1 MTIGDPLGEELEK
14 LPDGSLVVE
23 NQKTSRHNRRLAGSP
38 GEHDLRTETEKDR
51 GRINYSGFLRRL
63 SGVTQVV
70 SPDLGTPRLHSRES
84 HSQKVGLV
92 SREIAEQITRQAA
105 VDADLAK
112 VIKGFGGLDV
122 SATEAA
128 GLAHDLGHPPF
139 GHVGEVVLNELLRR
153 KGVADGF
160 EGNAQSFR
168 IVTRLDSRRIDA
180 LGTGLNLTAV
190 TLAAI
195 LKYPFMCPP
204 EQMLKGSDELKAAS
218 VPPKFGAYV
227 SDKNEF
233 ERVMKHTASDVRG
246 DRQSLEASIMDLAD
260 DITYAIHDLED
271 FHQEDAIDFDEVRA
285 DLRRAH
291 KKLGETQLKDI
302 DRADRN
308 PFVQAALKLNED
320 YPEYF
325 NKDRYVAKLT
335 RTEDMLETGGLA
347 SRHSGSRLQA
357 SRIQSKMGVT
367 IEEFFGAVRV
377 SADPQWKGGPSVYL
391 EPHAWHMM
399 QCLKTITR
407 RYVVDTPKIGL
418 IQRAQRKVLT
428 ELFEGLCEWVGSE
441 PMFAELPQPLADYL
455 KDASPGASGKVPGTL
470 SPDHFRAIADYICSL
485 SDQECYAR
493 SSWIRGV
500 EVPGLALAR

>member
-1 MTIGDPLGEELEK
+1 MGEALTN

-23 NQKTSRHNRRLAGSP
+23 DQTAARYQRRMKGSP
-38 GEHDLRTETEKDR
+38 GEHDQRTETEKDR
-51 GRINYSGFLRRL
+51 GRISYSGFLRRL

-84 HSQKVGLV
+84 HSQKVALV
-92 SREIAEQITRQAA
+92 SREIAEQLTRRAQT
-105 VDADLAK
+105 DADSAK
-112 VIKGFGGLDV
+112 VIQAFGGLDV

-139 GHVGEVVLNELLRR
+139 GHVGEVVLNELLRNR
-153 KGVADGF
+153 GVTDGF

-168 IVTRLDSRRIDA
+168 IVTRLDSRRLDA
-180 LGTGLNLTAV
+180 LVNGLNLTAV

-195 LKYPFMCPP
+195 LKYPYTCP
-204 EQMLKGSDELKAAS
+204 EARLLGGSEAEMATP
-218 VPPKFGAYV
+218 VPPKFGAYE
-227 SDKNEF
+227 SDRQAYEWAM
-233 ERVMKHTASDVRG
+233 EHTASETKG

-271 FHQEDAIDFDEVRA
+271 FHQEDAIDFNSVRTHLKEAKDELGRKLLEEIA
-285 DLRRAH
+285 PAH
-291 KKLGETQLKDI
+291 
-302 DRADRN
+302 RN
-308 PFVQAALKLNED
+308 PFVQAALKLNRD
-320 YPEYF
+320 YPDYF
-325 NKDRYVAKLT
+325 TKDRYVDKLALT
-335 RTEDMLETGGLA
+335 DEILDTGGFMG
-347 SRHSGSRLQA
+347 RYDGSRLQA
-357 SRIQSKMGVT
+357 SRIQTKMGVT
-367 IEEFFGAVRV
+367 IETFFNALRV
-377 SADPQWKGGPSVYL
+377 SAVPQWEGGPSVYL
-391 EPHAWHMM
+391 ETHAWHLM

-428 ELFEGLCEWVGSE
+428 ELFQGLCEWVESE
-441 PMFAELPQPLADYL
+441 PQYAELPQPLADYL
-455 KDASPGASGKVPGTL
+455 RNASPGAGRRVPSELT
-470 SPDHFRAIADYICSL
+470 PDHFRAIADYICSL